1 MMEILKVK
9 TRKRK
14 EVVDITADVER
25 IVSKSNVKEGICFLF
40 VPHATAA
47 LTINESADPNIKTD
61 FLESLEKLIPD
72 GIWRHDRID
81 NNGAAHLKSAIIKPD
96 LMIPI
101 KDSRLLLGT
110 WQAIMLCEFD
120 GPRERKIYVSFLK

>member
-1 MMEILKVK
+1 MEILKVK

>member
-1 MMEILKVK
+1 MEILKVK

-101 KDSRLLLGT
+101 KDSGLLLGT

>member
-1 MMEILKVK
+1 METLRIK

-14 EVVDITADVER
+14 EVVDITAEVER
-25 IVSKSNVKEGICFLF
+25 VVSKSNIKEGICFLF

-120 GPRERKIYVSFLK
+120 GPRERKIYISFLK